1 MSVPRSNESSNNLGR
16 RGEQTETN
24 KQTTT
29 KKVLAKKPIAHKPTK
44 KSQQKNTGKKIRRY
58 LNYFELILLG

>member
-44 KSQQKNTGKKIRRY
+44 KISTKEHREKNKEIS
-58 LNYFELILLG
+58 ELF